1 MTHICRFLPHKTQST
16 GREYRA
22 CPICGNTP
30 AVQIEGEFTNRE
42 RLVFLDKPDSADTQ
56 LATTSSATAESAS
69 VRQGTEPCYFDLTG
83 ESDRAKLSTD

>member
-30 AVQIEGEFTNRE
+30 AQTIILTV
-42 RLVFLDKPDSADTQ
+42 PDHVGARFDTTVCAGQ
-56 LATTSSATAESAS
+56 ESTS
-69 VRQGTEPCYFDLTG
+69 VGQRTEPCYSDVAG
-83 ESDRAKLSTD
+83 EAHRRAIDGR

>member
-1 MTHICRFLPHKTQST
+1 MKRDTPPHTCHYMLTRTQST

-30 AVQIEGEFTNRE
+30 AVQIEGESTERE
-42 RLVFLDKPDSADTQ
+42 RLVFLDKLERTDTQ

-69 VRQGTEPCYFDLTG
+69 VRQGTE
-83 ESDRAKLSTD
+83 RKA

>member
-1 MTHICRFLPHKTQST
+1 MTHICRFLPYKTQST

-30 AVQIEGEFTNRE
+30 AVQIEGESTERE
-42 RLVFLDKPDSADTQ
+42 RLVLLDKQKSTDTQ

-69 VRQGTEPCYFDLTG
+69 VRQGTEPKSFDT
-83 ESDRAKLSTD
+83 

>member
-30 AVQIEGEFTNRE
+30 AVQIEGESTNRE
-42 RLVFLDKPDSADTQ
+42 RLVFLDKADRADTQ
-56 LATTSSATAESAS
+56 LTTTSSATAESAS
-69 VRQGTEPCYFDLTG
+69 VRHGTEPCFFSEEG
-83 ESDRAKLSTD
+83 AADRKVQR